1 MQVPGGDNAGP
12 WYLHLDECLLK
23 VRIYLKFMIIFKLF
37 LSHLIEFDISSP
49 TSNSFFNVHHFFRN
63 MVCLLHT
70 PYFGLLGA
78 PNSVTDVHGQ
88 RKALRDDPPLDE
100 GFHVNDYFTSLSYNN
115 HSQLLGSLH
124 GLKVDVQGCKP
135 HHAQPHACDS
145 CIRRFTLVC
154 WDNLELG
161 AFR

>member
-1 MQVPGGDNAGP
+1 MFQAN
-12 WYLHLDECLLK
+12 
-23 VRIYLKFMIIFKLF
+23 FK
-37 LSHLIEFDISSP
+37 
-49 TSNSFFNVHHFFRN
+49 
-63 MVCLLHT
+63 
-70 PYFGLLGA
+70 GA

-124 GLKVDVQGCKP
+124 GLKVDVQGCKH